1 MLRIP
6 TLLAMA
12 ALLSACSPSPR
23 PVPAAEPSATSQEIS
38 TGPAPSGPT
47 SISKTEIRKTE
58 DGKRKTGNG
67 KRETAALAAS
77 GLYTPAD
84 RAAALA
90 LLQKHCPELDGIV
103 FDADGDGLVTALEQD
118 GEGRDPLSQILTRE
132 SVAAAPEIPWT
143 PDLFPEWL
151 MTAFVQED
159 APVGGTVGTLPTRGV
174 LTNITATALSSG
186 IHRESPDGG
195 IVFPPGAQLSFPGTK
210 DAHWFYRWGV
220 LVFRVLSFPNDDS
233 ETVLLDVNTGNS
245 PSRSSPRIAYN
256 HRTGRLSVRFVGRG
270 AKGLDIRELSAHCDP
285 GWNVAV
291 FGMRQGNLFLDVNGT
306 DAEYDPR
313 FSSPYAPV
321 QPGRYAVERLN
332 DKDLESRLGDS
343 SPDSVT
349 WTLDALLLGQTE
361 PSEAQVRKLVGWAA
375 HRRGFADRL
384 PKEANY
390 VSHYVPNHPYRDRR
404 PVLDVEDLPHRF
416 RVDDDAWAAL
426 LARNADKSFTRSC
439 TGQPREDRTQGY
451 ERVFFDD
458 FRAFRIADSRSGAE
472 GPWMAPGYNTAV
484 GGKAP
489 LLAPGRDPD
498 VYPHDD
504 DRGIQTFSL
513 ARKGDRW
520 YGSAAYT
527 VNDMGQGY
535 SWAGPK
541 VFRVRCRFPAAPDG
555 ATLPKGLFPAFWSYG
570 TEYLYWR
577 TSNRIECD
585 WFELEGANPRW
596 LNGLSTHLH
605 YTHVKNPHV
614 RRADSYPRF
623 KLMGAELKEELV
635 GIPGG
640 IRFWDGA
647 FHTWEF
653 AVGPD
658 LTVISITV
666 PDAGAPGGERWI
678 ELCRGQTSP
687 TYLEP
692 LFLLFDYALKT
703 TDGMP
708 ADGARCDFDVDWV
721 EVLQR
726 TEDIERLPSAFA
738 ERPALRKNATA
749 LYCSAHTPGVTDL
762 RYYWFADD
770 GYPVTFGASARL
782 PLDRLPAGTKS
793 VRCMVKAAGALDQP
807 EAWTEPCPLASPDNR
822 LQ

>member
-1 MLRIP
+1 MRTLP
-6 TLLAMA
+6 LLAIA
-12 ALLSACSPSPR
+12 ALLSACSSSPR
-23 PVPAAEPSATSQEIS
+23 PAPAAAESAEPQKSS
-38 TGPAPSGPT
+38 TGPEPSGPT
-47 SISKTEIRKTE
+47 SIPKPETRHTKN
-58 DGKRKTGNG
+58 GKPETGNR
-67 KRETAALAAS
+67 KPETASLAAS
-77 GLYTPAD
+77 GLYTHAD
-84 RAAALA
+84 RAAALV
-90 LLQKHCPELDGIV
+90 LLQAHCPVLDGIV
-103 FDADGDGLVTALEQD
+103 FDADSDGLVTALEQD

-132 SVAAAPEIPWT
+132 SIAAAPEIPWT

-151 MTAFVQED
+151 MTAFVQD
-159 APVGGTVGTLPTRGV
+159 DVPVGGTVKTLPTRGV

-186 IHRESPDGG
+186 IRRESPDGG
-195 IVFPPGAQLSFPGTK
+195 IIIPSGVQLSFPGSK

-220 LVFRVLSFPNDDS
+220 FVFRVDPPSGDAS
-233 ETVLLDVNTGNS
+233 ETVLLDVNVGKG
-245 PSRSSPRIAYN
+245 PSRSSPRVAYN
-256 HRTGRLSVRFVGRG
+256 PRTGRISVCFVGRG
-270 AKGLDIRELSAHCDP
+270 AKGLDIRELNAPCDP

-291 FGMRQGNLFLDVNGT
+291 FGMRQGNLFLDVNGV
-306 DAEYDPR
+306 AADPGD
-313 FSSPYAPV
+313 

-332 DKDLESRLGDS
+332 DKDLESRLGDA

-349 WTLDALLLGQTE
+349 WALDALLLGQTE

-384 PKEANY
+384 SAD
-390 VSHYVPNHPYRDRR
+390 HPYRDRR
-404 PVLDVEDLPHRF
+404 PVLDDEDLPHRF

-426 LARNADKSFTRSC
+426 LARNADKSFTRSR
-439 TGQPREDRTQGY
+439 TGQPREDRTQSY

-489 LLAPGRDPD
+489 LLAPRRDPD
-498 VYPHDD
+498 VYPHDA

-520 YGSAAYT
+520 YGSAAYS

-541 VFRVRCRFPAAPDG
+541 VFRVRCRFPDVPAG
-555 ATLPKGLFPAFWSYG
+555 GKLPKGLFPAFWSYG

-585 WFELEGANPRW
+585 WFELEGTNPRW
-596 LNGLSTHLH
+596 INGLSTHLH

-614 RRADSYPRF
+614 RRADSYQRF
-623 KLMGAELKEELV
+623 KLMGAELKEELIGV
-635 GIPGG
+635 PGG

-666 PDAGAPGGERWI
+666 PDSAAPDGERWI

-726 TEDIERLPSAFA
+726 TEDIERLPDAFA
-738 ERPALRKNATA
+738 ERPSLCKDASALLCTA
-749 LYCSAHTPGVTDL
+749 RTPGVTDL

-793 VRCMVKAAGALDQP
+793 VRCMVKAVGALDQP
-807 EAWTEPCPLASPDNR
+807 VAWSERISLP
-822 LQ
+822 

>member
-1 MLRIP
+1 MRILP
-6 TLLAMA
+6 LLAMA
-12 ALLSACSPSPR
+12 ALLSGCSPFPR
-23 PVPAAEPSATSQEIS
+23 TAPVPATPPAAAPSAAPSES
-38 TGPAPSGPT
+38 SAGPAPSGPT
-47 SISKTEIRKTE
+47 
-58 DGKRKTGNG
+58 
-67 KRETAALAAS
+67 ETPEPQAQTPKNKKLAPS
-77 GLYTPAD
+77 GLYTPAA
-84 RAAALA
+84 RAVSLA
-90 LLQKHCPELDGIV
+90 ILQAYCPELSGIV

-118 GEGRDPLSQILTRE
+118 GEGRDPLSQILTRK

-159 APVGGTVGTLPTRGV
+159 APVGGTVETLPTRGV
-174 LTNITATALSSG
+174 LTNITATALTSG

-195 IVFPPGAQLSFPGTK
+195 IIIPPGAQLSFPGSK

-220 LVFRVLSFPNDDS
+220 LVFRIDKPSGDAS
-233 ETVLLDVNTGNS
+233 EAVLLDVNTGNG
-245 PSRSSPRIAYN
+245 PSRSSPRVAYN
-256 HRTGRLSVRFVGRG
+256 PRTGRLSVRFVGRA
-270 AKGLDIRELSAHCDP
+270 AKGPDVRELSAPCNH

-291 FGMRQGNLFLDVNGT
+291 FGMRQGNLFLDVNGV
-306 DAEYDPR
+306 AADPGD
-313 FSSPYAPV
+313 

-332 DKDLESRLGDS
+332 DKNLESRLGDA
-343 SPDSVT
+343 SPDSAL
-349 WTLDALLLGQTE
+349 WALDALLLGQTE

-384 PKEANY
+384 PAD
-390 VSHYVPNHPYRDRR
+390 HPFRDHR
-404 PVLDVEDLPHRF
+404 PVLDAEDLPHRF
-416 RVDDDAWAAL
+416 RVDDDTWAAL
-426 LARNADKSFTRSC
+426 LARNADKSFTRSR
-439 TGQPREDRTQGY
+439 TGQPREDVTQGY

-458 FRAFRIADSRSGAE
+458 FRAFRLTDSRSGAE

-484 GGKAP
+484 GGKVP

-498 VYPHDD
+498 VYPHDA

-555 ATLPKGLFPAFWSYG
+555 TTLPKGLFPAFWSYG

-585 WFELEGANPRW
+585 WFELEGTNPRW

-635 GIPGG
+635 GVPGG

-678 ELCRGQTSP
+678 ELCRGQTAP

-726 TEDIERLPSAFA
+726 TEDIERLPGVFA
-738 ERPALRKNATA
+738 ERPSLRKDATV
-749 LYCSAHTPGVTDL
+749 LYCTVRTPGVTDL

-770 GYPVTFGASARL
+770 GCPVTFGASAKL

-793 VRCMVKAAGALDQP
+793 VRCMVKAVGALDQP
-807 EAWTEPCPLASPDNR
+807 VAWSEWFSLP
-822 LQ
+822 